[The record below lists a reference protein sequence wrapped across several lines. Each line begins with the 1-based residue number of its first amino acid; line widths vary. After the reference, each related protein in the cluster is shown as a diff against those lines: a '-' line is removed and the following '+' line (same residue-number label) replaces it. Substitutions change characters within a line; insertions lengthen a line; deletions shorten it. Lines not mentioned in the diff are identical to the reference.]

1 MNLRRRRPET
11 GRTPR
16 PPLHNVE
23 RGRTAFLFL
32 SFLLLA
38 CSNPIRK
45 LEKETILKRMAT
57 LKSFSGVYSETGIAA
72 QALDTRILA
81 RTAPLAILAKT
92 VSRGPSEG
100 SVLSYANGTLAMY
113 FPQSAFG
120 IRYRHVPE
128 LSGSEQLRWL
138 ELEYDWHI
146 AHYDIR
152 QLDDTRIAGFD
163 TKGILYSPNAT
174 FAASPF
180 SHEWRAAVE
189 PEYAFALQNTMLK
202 NGKEKYRITF
212 AEIEF
217 QKPLTDSDFAFK
229 FPGGTTV
236 AEYDLNSKNYSLKA
250 ANTAANFKLVPPKD
264 AVDFPLKKII
274 RVQGII
280 PAFTLY
286 YENLPYQTY
295 YAQVK
300 YYGLNLIPQRGLLID
315 GGTIRGRKYRVNFA
329 GAFRSVYFLEK
340 GVYHTVMSS
349 RPLSEVLEWLER

>member
-1 MNLRRRRPET
+1 MK
-11 GRTPR
+11 
-16 PPLHNVE
+16 
-23 RGRTAFLFL
+23 FILFAAL
-32 SFLLLA
+32 AAIA

-57 LKSFSGVYSETGIAA
+57 LKSFSGVYSETGIAGG
-72 QALDTRILA
+72 ALETRMAA

-92 VSRGPSEG
+92 ISRGPSEG
-100 SVLSYANGTLAMY
+100 SVLSYASGTLAMY

-128 LSGSEQLRWL
+128 LSGAEQLRWL
-138 ELEYDWHI
+138 ELEYDWHL

-152 QLDDTRIAGFD
+152 QLEDSRIAGFD
-163 TKGILYSPNAT
+163 TKGILYSPNTA

-202 NGKEKYRITF
+202 GGKEKYRITF
-212 AEIEF
+212 TEIEF
-217 QKPLTDSDFAFK
+217 QKPLTDSDLAFK
-229 FPGGTTV
+229 FPAGTTV
-236 AEYDLNSKNYSLKA
+236 AEYDLNGKNYSVKA
-250 ANTAANFKLVPPKD
+250 ANATANFKLTPPKD
-264 AVDFPLKKII
+264 AADFPLKKII
-274 RVQGII
+274 RAQGII

-295 YAQVK
+295 YTQVK
-300 YYGLNLIPQRGLLID
+300 DYGLKLIPERGLVID
-315 GGTIRGRKYRVNFA
+315 GGTTRGRKYRVNFA

-340 GVYHTVMSS
+340 GVYHTVVSS
-349 RPLSEVLEWLER
+349 LPLSELLEWLER